1 MRSLSLVLLASA
13 LLAVRAGAADLRTF
27 DDAPL
32 HAVQFVDNKEGWAV
46 GDEGAIWHTIDG
58 GREWERQ
65 PTGVRSSLRSI
76 CFLTPYTGWV
86 AGREELPNGGGSTGV
101 LLYTRDGGLKWH
113 RATLN
118 VMPGLNCIRFRDNK
132 VGFVAGDGTDQYPS
146 GVFQTTDG
154 GRTWEPIAGPRAP
167 TWLVADFSD
176 AQNGALAGAWNRL
189 ATFRRDNVHM
199 VDVDSLGGRSVRGLQ
214 LQGKRGLAVGDGGL
228 VLLSDDAGAT
238 WGICDL
244 KLPTEV
250 LSTLD
255 FNAVHGASKHVWVAG
270 RPGSVMLHSM
280 DQGETWEL
288 QRTGQP
294 LPLHGIF
301 FKDETHGWAVG
312 ELGTI
317 LATRDGGKTWT
328 AQRRGGQRAAVL
340 LLQARG
346 TTVPFDT
353 VAQLGGEDGYLT
365 AALRVVASDFATAA
379 PDRAAEA
386 QRFTTAMRQAGG
398 AAGDMLW
405 QFALPQC
412 QARSEATDVLKAWDK
427 QHAGRAAQDLLQ
439 QLVLTL
445 RMWRPNV
452 LVTDQPEV
460 KADECPIDA
469 AVAEAVLE
477 AYKLAGDSK
486 AFPEQITQLG
496 LKPWTP
502 AKLYALCETKDG
514 AHVTLDSQAIG
525 RRLQASAQEFAAPAA
540 ALVLDATA
548 TLPVQR
554 HYRLLASTLD
564 NAVKHRELMQGIE
577 LAFGGEARRDLK
589 PVEDLPPSLRRS
601 IEARR
606 NLQAMA
612 EAPANGV
619 ADPNKLVA
627 MIGPTLEGM
636 PDDQAAPAA
645 FALANLFARRGQWE
659 LARET
664 FLWLADHYPAHPLTA
679 DAYRWLIRHNASS
692 EARRRRELGQFLV
705 LSKLEYQA
713 TQTPSDPAAVPLKKG
728 EAPKIP
734 QVNVFTKESREVS
747 FLTDSAQARRWYEGS
762 LQFEPRLEKFGPLL
776 VNDPSVQFCLQ
787 SARRNLGDV
796 ETAKKWYTQ
805 FVAKQP
811 PGPWRDAAQAELWL
825 LARSGAPPKPVAAC
839 KHTDTRPMLDGK
851 FDDACWNGNAPLKLK
866 DAVGETMKEY
876 ATEARFSY
884 DKDFLYVALDCRHP
898 ADKYVAPVKPRTR
911 DANVSP
917 FDHVSILLD
926 LDRDYQTAFRLEVD
940 QRGCVREDCWGDVS
954 WNPRWFVAVQSDND
968 GWQAEIAI
976 PIVELT
982 GDTPTAGKAWACNV
996 VRTLPGR
1003 GVQAWSL
1010 PADVTPRLEGMGL
1023 LMFTPEA
1030 RQSAAN
1036 LPARTMPKAP

>member
-1 MRSLSLVLLASA
+1 MRPLSFALLASV

-32 HAVQFVDNKEGWAV
+32 HAIQFVDNKEGWAV
-46 GDEGAIWHTIDG
+46 GDEGVIWHTIDG
-58 GREWERQ
+58 GGEWERQ

-76 CFLTPYTGWV
+76 CFLTPYIGWV
-86 AGREELPNGGGSTGV
+86 GGREELPNGGGSTGV

-113 RATLN
+113 RVTLN
-118 VMPGLNCIRFRDNK
+118 VMPGLNCVRFRDNK

-154 GRTWEPIAGPRAP
+154 GRTWDPVTGPRAT
-167 TWLVADFSD
+167 TWLAAEFSD
-176 AQNGALAGAWNRL
+176 GQNGALAGAWNRL

-199 VDVDSLGGRSVRGLQ
+199 VDVDSLGGRSLRGLH
-214 LQGKRGLAVGDGGL
+214 LQEKRGIAVGDGGL
-228 VLLSDDAGAT
+228 ILLSDDGGTT
-238 WGICDL
+238 WGIGDL

-250 LSTLD
+250 LSSLD
-255 FNAVHGASKHVWVAG
+255 FNAVYSAGKHVWVAG
-270 RPGSVMLHSM
+270 RPGSVMLHSA

-288 QRTGQP
+288 QQTGQP
-294 LPLHGIF
+294 LPLHGVF
-301 FKDETHGWAVG
+301 FKDEAHGWAVG

-317 LATRDGGKTWT
+317 LATTDGGKTWK
-328 AQRRGGQRAAVL
+328 AQRRGGQRAAL
-340 LLQARG
+340 LFLLARG
-346 TTVPFDT
+346 TAAPLDT
-353 VAQLGGEDGYLT
+353 VAQLGGEEGYLT
-365 AALRVVASDFATAA
+365 AAIGVVSSDFVTAS
-379 PDRAAEA
+379 PDRATEA
-386 QRFTTAMRQAGG
+386 QRLNLAVRQAGG
-398 AAGDMLW
+398 ASGEMFW
-405 QFALPQC
+405 QFGLPQC
-412 QARSEATDVLKAWDK
+412 QARSDAADVVKVWDK

-439 QLVLTL
+439 QLVLSL
-445 RMWRPNV
+445 RIWRPNV
-452 LVTDQPEV
+452 LITDQPDMKES
-460 KADECPIDA
+460 DSPIDA
-469 AVAEAVLE
+469 TVAEAVFE
-477 AYKLAGDSK
+477 AYKLAGDPK
-486 AFPEQITQLG
+486 AYPEQIDQLG

-502 AKLYALCETKDG
+502 AKLYARCESKDG
-514 AHVTLDSQAIG
+514 SHLTLDSLAIG

-540 ALVLDATA
+540 LVLDSTA
-548 TLPVQR
+548 TLPAQR

-564 NAVKHRELMQGIE
+564 DAAKHRDLMQGIQ

-589 PVEDLPPSLRRS
+589 PVAELSPFVKRS

-619 ADPNKLVA
+619 SDPNKLVA

-645 FALANLFARRGQWE
+645 FALANLFARQGQWE

-664 FLWLADHYPAHPLTA
+664 FLWLADHYPAHPLSA
-679 DAYRWLIRHNASS
+679 DAYRWLIKHNASS
-692 EARRRRELGQFLV
+692 EARRRRELGQFLI
-705 LSKLEYQA
+705 LSKLEFQA
-713 TQTPSDPAAVPLKKG
+713 TQAPADPNAPPPKKG
-728 EAPKIP
+728 EMPKP
-734 QVNVFTKESREVS
+734 PEVNVFTKESREVS
-747 FLTDSAQARRWYEGS
+747 FLSDSTQARRWYEGS
-762 LQFEPRLEKFGPLL
+762 LQFEPRLDKFGPML
-776 VNDPSVQFCLQ
+776 VNDPAVQFPLQ

-796 ETAKKWYTQ
+796 ETTKKWYTQ

-825 LARSGAPPKPVAAC
+825 LTRSGTPPKPVAAC
-839 KHTDTRPMLDGK
+839 KHTETRPVLDGK
-851 FDDACWNGNAPLKLK
+851 FDDACWNGNPALKLK
-866 DAVGETMKEY
+866 DAVGETTKDY

-926 LDRDYQTAFRLEVD
+926 LDRDYQTAFRLQVD

-982 GDTPTAGKAWACNV
+982 GDIPTAGKAWACNV

-1023 LMFTPEA
+1023 LMFTPAE
-1030 RQSAAN
+1030 RQSATN
-1036 LPARTMPKAP
+1036 LPARIMPKAP

>member
-1 MRSLSLVLLASA
+1 MRFVSLALLASA
-13 LLAVRAGAADLRTF
+13 VVAVRAGAADLRTF
-27 DDAPL
+27 EDAPL

-58 GREWERQ
+58 GHEWERQ
-65 PTGVRSSLRSI
+65 PTGVRSSLRSL
-76 CFLTPYTGWV
+76 CFLTPYMGWV
-86 AGREELPNGGGSTGV
+86 AGREELPNGGGSIGV
-101 LLYTRDGGLKWH
+101 LLYTRDGGLKWQ
-113 RATLN
+113 RVTLN
-118 VMPGLNCIRFRDNK
+118 VMPGLNCVRFRDNK

-154 GRTWEPIAGPRAP
+154 GRTWDVVAGPRAS
-167 TWLVADFSD
+167 TWLAADFAD
-176 AQNGALAGAWNRL
+176 NQNGSLAGAWSRL
-189 ATFRRDNVHM
+189 ATLRRDSIHT
-199 VDVDSLGGRSVRGLQ
+199 VDVDTLGGRSLRGLQ
-214 LQGKRGLAVGDGGL
+214 LQGKLGIAVGDGGL

-238 WGICDL
+238 WGISDL

-255 FNAVHGASKHVWVAG
+255 FNAVHRAGKQVWVAG
-270 RPGSVMLHSM
+270 RPGSVILHSS

-294 LPLHGIF
+294 VPIRGIF
-301 FKDETHGWAVG
+301 FQDETHGWAVG

-317 LATRDGGKTWT
+317 LATSDGGKTW
-328 AQRRGGQRAAVL
+328 AIQRRGGQRAAL
-340 LLQARG
+340 LFMQARG
-346 TTVPFDT
+346 AAVPLDT
-353 VAQLGGEDGYLT
+353 VAQLGGEEGYLT
-365 AALRVVASDFATAA
+365 AALRVVSSDAATASPVHA
-379 PDRAAEA
+379 TES
-386 QRFTTAMRQAGG
+386 QRFNTALRQAGG
-398 AAGDMLW
+398 AAGEVLW

-412 QARSEATDVLKAWDK
+412 QARSEAMDIVKAWDK
-427 QHAGRAAQDLLQ
+427 QHAGRGAQDLLQ
-439 QLVLTL
+439 QLVLSL

-452 LVTDQPEV
+452 VVTDQPDVE
-460 KADECPIDA
+460 AGDSPMDA

-486 AFPEQITQLG
+486 AFPEQIDQLG

-502 AKLYALCETKDG
+502 VKLYARCDNKEG
-514 AHVTLDSQAIG
+514 AHLSLDFLAIG

-540 ALVLDATA
+540 ALLVNSAILSG
-548 TLPVQR
+548 QR

-564 NAVKHRELMQGIE
+564 QAAKHRNLMQGVE

-589 PVEDLPPSLRRS
+589 PVEDLPPSVRRS

-612 EAPANGV
+612 ESPGSGV

-636 PDDQAAPAA
+636 PDDQGAPAA
-645 FALANLFARRGQWE
+645 FTLANLFARKGQWE

-679 DAYRWLIRHNASS
+679 DAYRWLIKHNASS

-705 LSKLEYQA
+705 VSKLEYQA
-713 TQTPSDPAAVPLKKG
+713 TQTPADPAAVPPKKG

-734 QVNVFTKESREVS
+734 EVNVFTKESREVS

-762 LQFEPRLEKFGPLL
+762 LQFEPRLAKFGPMFA
-776 VNDPSVQFCLQ
+776 NDPSVQFCLQ
-787 SARRNLGDV
+787 SARRSLGDV

-825 LARSGAPPKPVAAC
+825 LTRSGAPPKPVAAC
-839 KHTDTRPMLDGK
+839 KHTEERPMLDGK
-851 FDDACWNGNAPLKLK
+851 FDDACWNANAPLKLK
-866 DAVGETMKEY
+866 DAVAETTKEY
-876 ATEARFSY
+876 ATEVRFSY

-898 ADKYVAPVKPRTR
+898 ADKYVAPVRPRTR
-911 DANVSP
+911 DADVSP

-940 QRGCVREDCWGDVS
+940 QRGCVREDCWGDVT

-976 PIVELT
+976 PMVELT
-982 GDTPTAGKAWACNV
+982 GDTPAAGKAWACNV

-1023 LMFTPEA
+1023 LLFTPDA

-1036 LPARTMPKAP
+1036 LPAPAMPRAP